1 MKKILL
7 FACVAMVATMVVSC
21 GKKKLEGEQIETKY
35 FTVTM
40 PQGWEQGGASQP
52 DLSCMIH
59 TEGTGK
65 QPSIAFTAEELNPNM
80 KAQSAAEKKDARISM
95 NGYVDKGE
103 MTFNDHKYYGYYDE
117 KYEKITLLTDLADN
131 AVLRVV
137 ITNTDLENEAV
148 KEILDNVVIKE
159 TASMPAGMEDMF
171 AAKKFDCDY
180 YTLTTL
186 DGWRQESSASNL
198 NMKKDDQSIRCFCST
213 VSFEKL
219 QEQNDPKFES
229 KTEMTVNGTT
239 WIVYGNERSKLYN
252 IIADLKSEPEKAMV
266 LATFKV
272 TPDDADLKKL
282 IESIK
287 LKK

>member
-1 MKKILL
+1 MKKVLA
-7 FACVAMVATMVVSC
+7 FACVAMMAAMVVSC
-21 GKKKLEGEQIETKY
+21 GKKKLEGEQVETKY
-35 FTVTM
+35 FTVTV

-52 DLSCMIH
+52 DLGCMIH
-59 TEGTGK
+59 LEGTGK
-65 QPSIAFTAEELNPNM
+65 QPSISFIAEELTPNM
-80 KAQSAAEKKDARISM
+80 KAKTAAEMQASRIELNS
-95 NGYVDKGE
+95 YADKGE
-103 MTFNDHKYYGYYDE
+103 MTFNEHKYYGYYDE
-117 KYEKITLLTDLADN
+117 QHEKLTLLADLADN

-148 KEILDNVVIKE
+148 KAILDNVAIKAE
-159 TASMPAGMEDMF
+159 ASMPAGMEDMF
-171 AAKKFDCDY
+171 AAKEFDCDY

-186 DGWRQESSASNL
+186 DGWRQDGSGSNL
-198 NMKKDDQSIRCFCST
+198 NMKKDDLSIRCYCST
-213 VSFEKL
+213 ISFEQL
-219 QEQNDPKFES
+219 QEQNEPKFES

-266 LATFKV
+266 VATFKV
-272 TPDDADLKKL
+272 TPDDADLKKV